1 MANNGDPSSFEL
13 ALETFKAGLKKNDR
27 VKFTNVKLQDLLDE
41 MDKIQNDQQ
50 PKRRAK
56 NLARLKPFLEAM
68 EQFGKVIEVFTNTS
82 EMVAFVWVTSAFA
95 KAFHDLLD
103 IYEKIGGS
111 ISGLLQFESLFRRD
125 QNMLRVLSMVW
136 KDILAFHHQAMEYF
150 QKPSRWPS
158 TPARVTLTV
167 PPVWKQ
173 LFHATWDTYKS
184 RFGPLIDNIRGHGA
198 LIQTQATLSQIE
210 AFQRDAE
217 LRDAKF
223 RSISEMQESQR
234 LSDLKTWLH
243 ATSCANEQKRYSD
256 IRQEFP
262 GTGRWLL
269 DNQSIKEWMDPKYP
283 TIPPLLWLNGIPGAG
298 KTILASLIV
307 EECRKL
313 SIRLDVLYFYCKHGD
328 TERNN
333 FISLGRS
340 FLSQL
345 LENNRDSLLP
355 FYYERFSKSL
365 DPVLCTQEVIENLLE
380 VAILNCSDVYIVIDG
395 IDECP
400 RDERRKI
407 TQWFRHLVEDLEPPR
422 QDRVRCLFVS
432 QYDGVAQ
439 RDFGGLTAVQIK
451 AHHTRAD
458 IQQFSMASAAKI
470 QDDLGLPDDLR
481 VKVTSRIE
489 EAADGMFLLAKLIA
503 DILGDSTSIEDIEVE
518 LQNDV
523 LPTELKQAYARIM
536 LRLFNRET
544 PNKRDSRRAA
554 SLFILKWLVCAK
566 RTVKWR
572 EIQAAKAV
580 DIDSQTVDME
590 RRRFR
595 QDCKDLCGSMVEMFD
610 DGSVDLVHTTA
621 KFFLIEEN
629 HVQLPQEDLSLANF
643 CVDYLN
649 LEGFHD
655 GASRARELFPNGY
668 FALMDYAVPYWIRHL
683 EIGLAKVKEDHE
695 LPKTLPESLEAF
707 LDLHFLPPT
716 KQFYVSQSNVKRLQF
731 FENQPFYERLQTS
744 IISARKELTFVG
756 EMKQGEL
763 ALKLS
768 TIVRDIRKQL
778 ESIYEDAEDES
789 ERIKMRQI
797 YGADLYKC
805 PRLSCRFF
813 YNGFASN
820 TQRDQHVDKH
830 LRPFRCDVAGCP
842 SAAMG
847 MSSEKE
853 LKKHKKTAHDID
865 LDDELDFPEEQ
876 ELLPQEQQQARN
888 RKPEQATSRSSKVSK
903 PPKEKRPRIT
913 EYPCTH
919 CHKVFN
925 KKYNRDSHLVT
936 HKNERDI
943 PCGICGALFAREHD
957 RNRHEA
963 TTHAAE
969 KEFVCG
975 GVLEDGRRWGCDKR
989 FTRADT
995 LRHHYRTAAGQGCRP
1010 PWLQTSELSTAA

>member
-1 MANNGDPSSFEL
+1 
-13 ALETFKAGLKKNDR
+13 
-27 VKFTNVKLQDLLDE
+27 
-41 MDKIQNDQQ
+41 
-50 PKRRAK
+50 
-56 NLARLKPFLEAM
+56 
-68 EQFGKVIEVFTNTS
+68 
-82 EMVAFVWVTSAFA
+82 
-95 KAFHDLLD
+95 
-103 IYEKIGGS
+103 
-111 ISGLLQFESLFRRD
+111 
-125 QNMLRVLSMVW
+125 MLRMLSMVW
-136 KDILAFHHQAMEYF
+136 KDILIFHHQAMEYF
-150 QKPSRWPS
+150 QKPM
-158 TPARVTLTV
+158 
-167 PPVWKQ
+167 WKQ

-217 LRDAKF
+217 LRDANL
-223 RSISEMQESQR
+223 RSISEKQESQR

-256 IRQEFP
+256 IRREFP

-269 DNQSIKEWMDPKYP
+269 DNQSIKEWMDPIYP

-313 SIRLDVLYFYCKHGD
+313 SIHPDVLYFY
-328 TERNN
+328 
-333 FISLGRS
+333 
-340 FLSQL
+340 
-345 LENNRDSLLP
+345 
-355 FYYERFSKSL
+355 Y
-365 DPVLCTQEVIENLLE
+365 
-380 VAILNCSDVYIVIDG
+380 G

-407 TQWFRHLVEDLEPPR
+407 SQWFRHLVEDLEPPR

-470 QDDLGLPDDLR
+470 RDELDLPDDLR

-518 LQNDV
+518 LQNDM

-544 PNKRDSRRAA
+544 ANKRDSRRAA

-580 DIDSQTVDME
+580 DIDSQTVDIE

-595 QDCKDLCGSMVEMFD
+595 QDCKDLCGSMVEAFD
-610 DGSVDLVHTTA
+610 DGSLELVHTTA

-643 CVDYLN
+643 CIDYLN
-649 LEGFHD
+649 LEGFRD

-683 EIGLAKVKEDHE
+683 ETGLSIVKEDHE
-695 LPKTLPESLEAF
+695 LPKALPESLEAF
-707 LDLHFLPPT
+707 LDLHFVPPK
-716 KQFYVSQSNVKRLQF
+716 KQFYVSQRNVKRLQF

-763 ALKLS
+763 ALNLS
-768 TIVRDIRKQL
+768 TIVRDIRSQL
-778 ESIYEDAEDES
+778 ESIYENTADEP
-789 ERIKMRQI
+789 ERIKMGQI
-797 YGADLYKC
+797 YGTDLYRC
-805 PRLSCRFF
+805 PRPSCRFF
-813 YNGFASN
+813 YNGFASK

-853 LKKHKKTAHDID
+853 LAKHKKTAHDID
-865 LDDELDFPEEQ
+865 FDDALDFPEEQ
-876 ELLPQEQQQARN
+876 ELHQQKQQQAQN
-888 RKPEQATSRSSKVSK
+888 QQPEQATPRSSRVSK

-919 CHKVFN
+919 CHKVFD
-925 KKYNRDSHLVT
+925 KKFNRDSHLVT

-943 PCGICGALFAREHD
+943 PCGICGALFAREND
-957 RNRHEA
+957 RNRHE
-963 TTHAAE
+963 TTIHAAE

-975 GVLEDGRRWGCDKR
+975 GFLEDGRRWGCDKR

-995 LRHHYRTAAGQGCRP
+995 LSHHYKTAAGQGCRP
-1010 PWLQTSELSTAA
+1010 P

>member
-1 MANNGDPSSFEL
+1 MANNDGPSSFEL
-13 ALETFKAGLKKNDR
+13 ALEDFKAGLKRNDR
-27 VKFTNVKLQDLLDE
+27 KKFEGVKLQDLLEE
-41 MDKIQNDQQ
+41 MDKLQKDQQ
-50 PKRRAK
+50 PKRRAR
-56 NLARLKPFLEAM
+56 NLARLRPFLEAM

-82 EMVAFVWVTSAFA
+82 EMVAFVWGPLKFLLQVTSAFA

-103 IYEKIGGS
+103 IYEKIGDS
-111 ISGLLQFESLFRRD
+111 IPGFLQFESLFRQD
-125 QNMLRVLSMVW
+125 QNMLRVLCLVW
-136 KDILAFHHQAMEYF
+136 KDILIFHHQAMEYF
-150 QKPSRWPS
+150 QKPM
-158 TPARVTLTV
+158 
-167 PPVWKQ
+167 WKQ

-184 RFGPLIDNIRGHGA
+184 RFGPLIDNIRGHGL

-210 AFQRDAE
+210 AFQSAAKLRDAE
-217 LRDAKF
+217 F
-223 RSISEMQESQR
+223 RSISEGQESQR
-234 LSDLKTWLH
+234 LRDLKAWLH

-256 IRQEFP
+256 IRSEFP

-269 DNQSIKEWMDPKYP
+269 DNQSIKEWMDPMYP

-307 EECRKL
+307 EECKKL
-313 SIRLDVLYFYCKHGD
+313 SIHPDVLYFY
-328 TERNN
+328 
-333 FISLGRS
+333 
-340 FLSQL
+340 
-345 LENNRDSLLP
+345 
-355 FYYERFSKSL
+355 Y
-365 DPVLCTQEVIENLLE
+365 
-380 VAILNCSDVYIVIDG
+380 G

-400 RDERRKI
+400 RGERRKI

-432 QYDGVAQ
+432 QHDGIAQ
-439 RDFGGLTAVQIK
+439 RDFGSLTAVQIK

-458 IQQFSMASAAKI
+458 IHQFSMASAARI
-470 QDDLGLPDDLR
+470 QDELGLSDDLR
-481 VKVTSRIE
+481 AKITSKIE

-503 DILGDSTSIEDIEVE
+503 DILGDSTSIEEIEFE

-544 PNKRDSRRAA
+544 PNKRDSRRVA

-580 DIDSQTVDME
+580 DIDSQTVDVE

-610 DGSVDLVHTTA
+610 DGSVELVHTTA

-649 LEGFHD
+649 LEGFHN
-655 GASRARELFPNGY
+655 GASRERELFPNGY
-668 FALMDYAVPYWIRHL
+668 YAFMDYAVPYWIRHL
-683 EIGLAKVKEDHE
+683 EIGLSKVEEDHE

-716 KQFYVSQSNVKRLQF
+716 KQFYVSQSNMKRLQV

-744 IISARKELTFVG
+744 IISARKELTFMG

-763 ALKLS
+763 ALNLS
-768 TIVRDIRKQL
+768 TIVRGIRSQL
-778 ESIYEDAEDES
+778 ESIYENTTDES
-789 ERIKMRQI
+789 ERIKMGQI
-797 YGADLYKC
+797 YGVDLYKC

-813 YNGFASN
+813 YNGFISR

-853 LKKHKKTAHDID
+853 LKNHKKTAHDID
-865 LDDELDFPEEQ
+865 LDDALDFPEERELHQQ
-876 ELLPQEQQQARN
+876 ERQQQKTQNQEA
-888 RKPEQATSRSSKVSK
+888 EQAGPRSSRASK
-903 PPKEKRPRIT
+903 PSKEKRARIT

-957 RNRHEA
+957 RNRHET

-975 GVLEDGRRWGCDKR
+975 GVLGDGRRWGCDKR
-989 FTRADT
+989 FARADT
-995 LRHHYRTAAGQGCRP
+995 LRHHYKTATGQGCRP

>member
-1 MANNGDPSSFEL
+1 MANNGDSSSFEL
-13 ALETFKAGLKKNDR
+13 ALEAFKASLKRNDR
-27 VKFTNVKLQDLLDE
+27 EKFANVKFQDLLDE
-41 MDKIQNDQQ
+41 MDKIQRDQQ

-56 NLARLKPFLEAM
+56 NLARLRPFLEAM

-82 EMVAFVWVTSAFA
+82 EMVAFVW
-95 KAFHDLLD
+95 
-103 IYEKIGGS
+103 
-111 ISGLLQFESLFRRD
+111 
-125 QNMLRVLSMVW
+125 
-136 KDILAFHHQAMEYF
+136 AMEYF
-150 QKPSRWPS
+150 QKPM
-158 TPARVTLTV
+158 
-167 PPVWKQ
+167 WKQ

-217 LRDAKF
+217 LRDAKL

-256 IRQEFP
+256 IQRDFP

-269 DNQSIKEWMDPKYP
+269 DNQSIKEWMDPIYP

-313 SIRLDVLYFYCKHGD
+313 RIHPDVLYFYYG
-328 TERNN
+328 
-333 FISLGRS
+333 
-340 FLSQL
+340 
-345 LENNRDSLLP
+345 
-355 FYYERFSKSL
+355 
-365 DPVLCTQEVIENLLE
+365 V
-380 VAILNCSDVYIVIDG
+380 
-395 IDECP
+395 DECP

-439 RDFGGLTAVQIK
+439 RDFRGLTAVQIK

-458 IQQFSMASAAKI
+458 IQQFSVASAAKI
-470 QDDLGLPDDLR
+470 QDELGLPDDLR
-481 VKVTSRIE
+481 AQVASRIE

-503 DILGDSTSIEDIEVE
+503 DILGDSTSIEDLEVE

-523 LPTELKQAYARIM
+523 LPTELKQAYARII

-544 PNKRDSRRAA
+544 SNKHNSRRAA
-554 SLFILKWLVCAK
+554 FLFILKWLVCAK

-580 DIDSQTVDME
+580 DIDSQTVDIE

-595 QDCKDLCGSMVEMFD
+595 QDCKDLCGSMVETFD
-610 DGSVDLVHTTA
+610 DGSVELVHTTA

-649 LEGFHD
+649 LEGFRD
-655 GASRARELFPNGY
+655 GATRARELFPNGY
-668 FALMDYAVPYWIRHL
+668 YALMDYAVPYWIRHL
-683 EIGLAKVKEDHE
+683 EIGLSKLEEDHE
-695 LPKTLPESLEAF
+695 LPEALPESLEAF
-707 LDLHFLPPT
+707 LDLHFIPPK
-716 KQFYVSQSNVKRLQF
+716 KQFYVSQNTVKRLHF

-763 ALKLS
+763 ALNLS
-768 TIVRDIRKQL
+768 TIVRDIRSQL
-778 ESIYEDAEDES
+778 ESLYENTADES

-813 YNGFASN
+813 YNGFASK

-830 LRPFRCDVAGCP
+830 LRPFRCDVTGCP

-853 LKKHKKTAHDID
+853 LGKHKKTAHGID

-876 ELLPQEQQQARN
+876 ELHQQKQPQTQNQQ
-888 RKPEQATSRSSKVSK
+888 PEQATPRSSRVSK

-925 KKYNRDSHLVT
+925 KKFNRDSHLVT

-943 PCGICGALFAREHD
+943 PCGICGALFAREND
-957 RNRHEA
+957 RNRHVA
-963 TTHAAE
+963 TIHAAE

-975 GVLEDGRRWGCDKR
+975 GVLEDGQRWGCDKR

-995 LRHHYRTAAGQGCRP
+995 LSHHYKTTAGQGCRP
-1010 PWLQTSELSTAA
+1010 PWLQTSELSTAV